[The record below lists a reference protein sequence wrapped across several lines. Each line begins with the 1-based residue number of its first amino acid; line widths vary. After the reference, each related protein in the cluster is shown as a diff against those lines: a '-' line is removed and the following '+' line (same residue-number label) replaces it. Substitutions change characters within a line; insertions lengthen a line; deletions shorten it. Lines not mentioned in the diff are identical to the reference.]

1 MKCLITGGC
10 GFIGSHLADRL
21 IDDGHTVLAIDDLTT
36 GSIENVVQLKGNP
49 RFRYVIDTV
58 LNETL
63 LAEMVEQVDL
73 VFHLAAA
80 VGVKLIVD
88 EPIRTIQ
95 TNIDCTE
102 LVLKHAAK
110 KGKPVLITSSSEVY
124 GKSEKIPY
132 AETHDLVY
140 GPTTNSRWSYA
151 FSKAIDE
158 FLALAYHQTAGLPV
172 RIARL
177 FNTAGPRQTGHY
189 GMVIPRFV
197 QQALRGEPIT
207 VYGDGNQT
215 RSFCHVADACRALI
229 LLMQNEDTAGQ
240 IYNVGSTEEITM
252 LALAKKVCDK
262 TATGSPIQFLSYD
275 QAYARGFEDMH
286 RRVPDI
292 TKIQQAVG
300 FVPKLTLDQILDDV
314 IAFTR
319 HKLARTATQPD
330 AIRHPTPVGAKEN
343 AET

>member
-21 IDDGHTVLAIDDLTT
+21 IDDGHMVLAIDDLTT

-110 KGKPVLITSSSEVY
+110 KGKPVLLTSSSEVY

-132 AETHDLVY
+132 TIIK
-140 GPTTNSRWSYA
+140 N
-151 FSKAIDE
+151 
-158 FLALAYHQTAGLPV
+158 
-172 RIARL
+172 
-177 FNTAGPRQTGHY
+177 N
-189 GMVIPRFV
+189 
-197 QQALRGEPIT
+197 
-207 VYGDGNQT
+207 
-215 RSFCHVADACRALI
+215 
-229 LLMQNEDTAGQ
+229 
-240 IYNVGSTEEITM
+240 
-252 LALAKKVCDK
+252 
-262 TATGSPIQFLSYD
+262 
-275 QAYARGFEDMH
+275 
-286 RRVPDI
+286 
-292 TKIQQAVG
+292 
-300 FVPKLTLDQILDDV
+300 
-314 IAFTR
+314 
-319 HKLARTATQPD
+319 
-330 AIRHPTPVGAKEN
+330 GAKN
-343 AET
+343 GAI